1 MQTVTVSPKY
11 QIVIP
16 KQVRTQLHI
25 EPGQKMMAIP
35 YGEHIQLIPVKAT
48 KDLRGILE
56 GSEIDMDTIREKSD
70 RF

>member
-1 MQTVTVSPKY
+1 
-11 QIVIP
+11 
-16 KQVRTQLHI
+16 
-25 EPGQKMMAIP
+25 MMAIP

-56 GSEIDMDTIREKSD
+56 GSEIDMDTIREKSN